1 MMRLTSHD
9 FLASDNEQVGNQN
22 KPEEQ
27 IQTQEKYLVYNPER
41 DY

>member
-1 MMRLTSHD
+1 MMRLTLHD

-22 KPEEQ
+22 EPEEQ
-27 IQTQEKYLVYNPER
+27 IETQEKYLVYDPED